1 MGIVGTNIEDMNQRE
16 LLLWL
21 GAAES
26 KQTTSFFV
34 TKMNSELDI
43 AEEENTL
50 ASDIDWALQ
59 SSTLD
64 LASGRPS
71 SIKKQS
77 KKQLK
82 TSFSVGSLG
91 YNNGG
96 SMVID
101 GGHSFDNNGSKLN
114 SSINKY
120 GQKSRYSQ
128 ARPAGLPGRTYHL
141 HGLPCRLYNILGE
154 PRDKPVRV
162 QSVLKF
168 DLKAAPNGRYAK
180 IEAPVRRTTRNAA
193 TEILKN
199 SLSSSLLS
207 PANRNESISL
217 DPNHDSLG
225 NESST
230 LRSK

>member
-77 KKQLK
+77 KK
-82 TSFSVGSLG
+82 T
-91 YNNGG
+91 
-96 SMVID
+96 
-101 GGHSFDNNGSKLN
+101 
-114 SSINKY
+114 
-120 GQKSRYSQ
+120 
-128 ARPAGLPGRTYHL
+128 
-141 HGLPCRLYNILGE
+141 
-154 PRDKPVRV
+154 
-162 QSVLKF
+162 
-168 DLKAAPNGRYAK
+168 AK
-180 IEAPVRRTTRNAA
+180 DVFFR
-193 TEILKN
+193 
-199 SLSSSLLS
+199 
-207 PANRNESISL
+207 
-217 DPNHDSLG
+217 G
-225 NESST
+225 
-230 LRSK
+230 